1 MHVTRSSG
9 QMSKILFNPDNI
21 EYYYDTHHSNAINF
35 KSNGHYL
42 SIQRSIVIDE
52 NDNPI
57 FKKCNF
63 TTSDGNLI
71 GYIDIDKVE
80 FKKNSIIISFSSIL
94 ANGLSG
100 LEVCLIDEIDAKLID
115 FFVNYLFLGDFA
127 EFSSEIDVELHIAQ
141 VLFQEII

>member
-1 MHVTRSSG
+1 M
-9 QMSKILFNPDNI
+9 
-21 EYYYDTHHSNAINF
+21 INF
-35 KSNGHYL
+35 KYL
-42 SIQRSIVIDE
+42 
-52 NDNPI
+52 
-57 FKKCNF
+57 
-63 TTSDGNLI
+63 
-71 GYIDIDKVE
+71 GYIDKVE